1 MRLAILLFF
10 AAPALTSLTPID
22 EAGFQKLV
30 QSNKGK
36 VVLYDFW
43 ATYCAPCRAE
53 TPELIKLEKRL
64 HASGFVLVTISAD
77 EPESDARAAKMAD
90 QLGVTRPA
98 YRKEAKKDEDFINSI
113 DPKWEGALPAMFL
126 YDKNGR
132 RVRSFIGAT
141 DTATVEKAIQGAMGS
156 K

>member
-1 MRLAILLFF
+1 MLLAILLFF
-10 AAPALTSLTPID
+10 APTLTSLTPID

-53 TPELIKLEKRL
+53 TPELLKLEKKLR
-64 HASGFVLVTISAD
+64 ANGFVLVTISAD
-77 EPESDARAAKMAD
+77 DADSEARAAKMAD
-90 QLGVTRPA
+90 QLGIEKPA

-126 YDKNGR
+126 YDRKGH

-141 DTATVEKAIQGAMGS
+141 DTATIEKAIQGVMSS